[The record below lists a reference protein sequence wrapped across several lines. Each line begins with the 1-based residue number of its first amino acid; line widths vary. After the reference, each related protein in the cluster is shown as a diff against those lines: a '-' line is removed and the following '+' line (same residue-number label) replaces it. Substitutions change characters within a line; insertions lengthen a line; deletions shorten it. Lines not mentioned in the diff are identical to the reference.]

1 MLSSF
6 EYAKS
11 VRVQGERHMELVYIV
26 EDDLS
31 IQEIETI
38 ALKNSNYD
46 VEAFTCAA
54 DFFAAL
60 HERVPQ
66 LVLLDIML
74 PDNDGYAI
82 TRTLRS
88 NPQTAHIPIIMLTAK
103 TAEIDMIRGLDNGAD
118 DYICKPFSV
127 MELLSRM
134 RAVLRRSQHD
144 DHTHEQ
150 YTVGT
155 IKLDHA
161 RHSVDVEGKHVVLT
175 LKEYDM
181 LRYLMSHE
189 SLVLTREALMQAVW
203 GFDFEGESR
212 TVDMHIK
219 TLRQKLGEASC
230 YIQTIRG
237 VGYCLRKPDSR

>member
-1 MLSSF
+1 
-6 EYAKS
+6 
-11 VRVQGERHMELVYIV
+11 MELVYIV

-31 IQEIETI
+31 IKEIETI

-150 YTVGT
+150 YTVGA

>member
-1 MLSSF
+1 
-6 EYAKS
+6 
-11 VRVQGERHMELVYIV
+11 MELIYIV

-144 DHTHEQ
+144 AHTHEQ
-150 YTVGT
+150 YTVGA

-219 TLRQKLGEASC
+219 TLRQKLGGAAR

-237 VGYCLRKPDSR
+237 VGYCLRKPDSI

>member
-1 MLSSF
+1 
-6 EYAKS
+6 
-11 VRVQGERHMELVYIV
+11 MELVYIV

-60 HERVPQ
+60 QERVPN

-82 TRTLRS
+82 TRELRAR
-88 NPQTAHIPIIMLTAK
+88 PQTARIPIIMLTAK

-144 DHTHEQ
+144 ENAHEQ
-150 YTVGT
+150 YTVGVIT
-155 IKLDHA
+155 LDNA
-161 RHSVDVEGKHVVLT
+161 RHSVNVEGKHVALT

-181 LRYLMSHE
+181 LRYLMIHE
-189 SLVLTREALMQAVW
+189 SLVLTRDALMQAVW

-219 TLRQKLGEASC
+219 TLRQKLGHASC
-230 YIQTIRG
+230 YIQTVRG
-237 VGYCLRKPDSR
+237 VGYCLRKPDSV